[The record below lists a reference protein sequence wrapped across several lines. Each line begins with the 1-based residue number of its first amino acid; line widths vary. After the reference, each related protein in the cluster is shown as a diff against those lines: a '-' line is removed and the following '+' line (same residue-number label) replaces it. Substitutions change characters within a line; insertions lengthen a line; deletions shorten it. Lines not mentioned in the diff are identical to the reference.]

1 MQVNIDVPKTDIRV
15 LALKGDK
22 GDTGSGGFSP
32 TASVSKSG
40 DTATISITDQTGT
53 TTANITDGFSPSA
66 SVSKIGDT
74 ATISIT
80 DKNGTTTAAVTDG
93 TNGTDGFSPTATVSK
108 SGGTATISIT
118 DKNGTTTAT
127 VTDGTNGTN
136 GTDGFSPTATVTK
149 SGSTVTIS
157 ITDKNGTTTSTI
169 TEPASSYTYQ
179 KSVTLFSSSWTSS
192 GGIYYY
198 QISDNSITTSDQVNG
213 FLDLTN
219 QALLKD
225 GYIETFAGYYRIYT
239 SEQPTSNI
247 TITLTK
253 VHCETW
259 S

>member
-1 MQVNIDVPKTDIRV
+1 MQVNIDVPKTDIRL

-32 TASVSKSG
+32 TASVSKIG
-40 DTATISITDQTGT
+40 DTATITITDQTGT
-53 TTANITDGFSPSA
+53 TTANVTDGFSPTA
-66 SVSKIGDT
+66 TVTKNNNT

-80 DKNGTTTAAVTDG
+80 DKNGTTTANVTDG
-93 TNGTDGFSPTATVSK
+93 TNGTDGFSPTATVTK
-108 SGGTATISIT
+108 NNNTATISIT
-118 DKNGTTTAT
+118 DKNGTTTANI
-127 VTDGTNGTN
+127 TDGTNGTN
-136 GTDGFSPTATVTK
+136 GTDGFSPIATVSK

-179 KSVTLFSSSWTSS
+179 KTVTLFSSSWTSS
-192 GGIYYY
+192 SGIYYY
-198 QISDNSITTSDQVNG
+198 QITDSSITTSDQVNG

-225 GYIETFAGYYRIYT
+225 GYIETFSGYYRIYT
-239 SEQPTSNI
+239 STLPTSNI
-247 TITLTK
+247 TITFTK